1 MAAYVS
7 NAGKTW
13 VEKGKREKKMRRRP
27 MKLKHLP
34 TRWNFLYSLCMATTL
49 TDPASSSSCPLHADW
64 NPINAADGGETK
76 KKKKKKQRSVESE
89 GKICKA
95 FNWFFTLSPARCH
108 FLCAAEPSCCCVAV
122 KLPALP
128 LMSKRLG
135 KRANVGGGVAWLGA
149 KQRECERERGRNPF
163 LKCQTR
169 CGVNMSN

>member
-76 KKKKKKQRSVESE
+76 IKKNEKTKKRRKRRKNLQSFQLIFHPFPCTLPLPVCGWAELLLRCCQAACSAFDEQTTWKK
-89 GKICKA
+89 GKC
-95 FNWFFTLSPARCH
+95 WRGRGLARCE
-108 FLCAAEPSCCCVAV
+108 AARVWERARKKSFFKMPN
-122 KLPALP
+122 AL
-128 LMSKRLG
+128 R
-135 KRANVGGGVAWLGA
+135 R
-149 KQRECERERGRNPF
+149 
-163 LKCQTR
+163 
-169 CGVNMSN
+169 